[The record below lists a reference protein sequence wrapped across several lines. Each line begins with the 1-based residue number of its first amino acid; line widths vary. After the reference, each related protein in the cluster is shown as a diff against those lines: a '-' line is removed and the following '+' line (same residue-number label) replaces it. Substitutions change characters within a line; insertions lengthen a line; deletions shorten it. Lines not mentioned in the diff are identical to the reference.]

1 MRILHLDIEG
11 FGPFRDR
18 QQLDFARAAESGILL
33 ITGRTGAGKS
43 SLLDA
48 VSFALYGAVPRYD
61 GQVGRVRS
69 DHLAPD
75 AVTRVTLEFEIGAER
90 FRIERQP
97 EWSRPKKRGTGTTL
111 QKQEAALWHWDET
124 AQEWDGLASRPV
136 DVAAELRT
144 VLSLTHEQFLQVVL
158 LAQGGFQRFLQAGDQ
173 ERQDTLRTLFRT
185 QRFAEVEDF
194 LAERRKALEA
204 TGGQREARIL
214 GLLEQSEDALARTP
228 AADTENAGVPPEGGT
243 EADAAPAP
251 SGPVGIPERRDAVAA
266 AVATLAAAAERA
278 EASSATAEHA
288 RTNADRLARETR
300 TLADAQR
307 RRDAAIERRREL
319 AAAAPSIAALRA
331 ELAAAEL
338 AAGVAETQEQLRAA
352 REAAAVATERLTLA
366 GAELARAREAA
377 SGPGAEQSQGP
388 GREQEPGPEVES
400 ELGRVQKPKTAV
412 DPVRPDELRSDALRK
427 ERERT
432 AETLVLLREA
442 ALDEERRR
450 GLEAARAAAAAAV
463 ASAETASA
471 AAQERANVLPGL
483 REAAQT
489 AFQEA
494 SLRAAVLPERQRELE
509 RARTQLAAAREA
521 ADLAPRVDAAVVAS
535 ARLGAAHAAASAEVS
550 ALLARR
556 LSGMAG
562 ELAESLV
569 AGEGCAVCGAT
580 EHPNPATR
588 EDAVAPEDIES
599 AEAAQ
604 ASAQRELETAR
615 ATEQRLAADLV
626 AATTASAARDIATA
640 QAAESAAVAA
650 ERDAVSAASQL
661 PELQRSVDTLVAE
674 AERSAAE
681 ESARRELIASR
692 GSERDTLASQINEL
706 DAELERARA
715 GFDTVTV
722 RARAVTAH
730 QSALDAA
737 LEALRGHESAQ
748 TLVTELSAAVTQTRA
763 EADFSDA
770 AAVAAATRDAATH
783 ADLATRILAHD
794 TAVQRNEGVL
804 AEPELQD
811 LPTEPAP
818 LDQREAALAA
828 ATAAASEAAALAV
841 TLTGIRSERENQ
853 LQRLDTEIAAG
864 AESAAELMRLRL
876 LSDTLQGKDPNTR
889 RMRLEVFV
897 LAARLEAIV
906 ESANARLARMVG
918 GRYRLQHDD
927 GPRSRGR
934 QSGLGLAVLDEYTG
948 RTRSTAS
955 LSGGETF
962 LVSLSL
968 ALGLA
973 DVVTAESG
981 GVRLDTLFIDE
992 GFGTLDPDALDQ
1004 ALATLDALREG
1015 GRTVALISHV
1025 AELRE
1030 RLPAQLEV
1038 VVDPRGVSRLRG
1050 DGVTE
1055 TPPTT
1060 KETPDT

>member
-1 MRILHLDIEG
+1 MRILHLDLEG

-75 AVTRVTLEFEIGAER
+75 AVTRVTLEFEIGTER

-111 QKQEAALWHWDET
+111 QKQEAALWRWDES
-124 AQEWDGLASRPV
+124 AQEWEGLASRPV

-144 VLSLTHEQFLQVVL
+144 VLTLTHEQFLQVVL

-185 QRFAEVEDF
+185 QRFAEVEEF

-204 TGGQREARIL
+204 MDGQREARIL
-214 GLLEQSEDALARTP
+214 GLLEQSEEALARTL
-228 AADTENAGVPPEGGT
+228 AIDAEDADDAQVSDEGGL
-243 EADAAPAP
+243 ASDAAAAP
-251 SGPVGIPERRDAVAA
+251 GAVGILERRDAVAA

-278 EASSATAEHA
+278 AADAAAAEQK
-288 RTNADRLARETR
+288 RTSADRIARETR
-300 TLADAQR
+300 ALADAQR
-307 RRDAAIERRREL
+307 RRAVAHEQQREL
-319 AAAAPSIAALRA
+319 AAAAPSIAALRT

-338 AAGVAETQEQLRAA
+338 AAGVAETQDQLRAA
-352 REAAAVATERLTLA
+352 RESAALEAKRLALA
-366 GAELARAREAA
+366 GAELARARDAA
-377 SGPGAEQSQGP
+377 AGPGTEQAQVQAT
-388 GREQEPGPEVES
+388 EQDPAPALTHTCEP
-400 ELGRVQKPKTAV
+400 AV
-412 DPVRPDELRSDALRK
+412 DAARAAVLSSDALRT
-427 ERERT
+427 EREQT
-432 AETLVLLREA
+432 SETLVLLREA
-442 ALDEERRR
+442 VLDEERRR
-450 GLEAARAAAAAAV
+450 KLEAARAAASAAV
-463 ASAETASA
+463 AAAEAAASA
-471 AAQERANVLPGL
+471 AQDRASVLPGL

-489 AFQEA
+489 AFQDA
-494 SLRAAVLPERQRELE
+494 SLRAAALPERQRELE

-521 ADLAPRVDAAVVAS
+521 ADLRPRVDAAVVAS
-535 ARLGAAHAAASAEVS
+535 ARLAAAHSAAATEVS
-550 ALLARR
+550 TLLARR
-556 LSGMAG
+556 LAGMAG
-562 ELAESLV
+562 ELAETLV
-569 AGEGCAVCGAT
+569 AGEACVVCGAT
-580 EHPNPATR
+580 EHPNPAVR
-588 EDAVAPEDIES
+588 EDAVAQEDIEA

-604 ASAQRELETAR
+604 ANAQREFETAR
-615 ATEQRLAADLV
+615 AAEQRLAAELV
-626 AATTASAARDIATA
+626 AATTTSAAQDIETA
-640 QAAESAAVAA
+640 QVAESAAVAA
-650 ERDAVSAASQL
+650 ERDAAAAASQL
-661 PELQRSVDTLVAE
+661 AELQRAVDTLVEE
-674 AERSAAE
+674 AQRSAAE
-681 ESARRELIASR
+681 EIERRELIASR
-692 GSERDTLASQINEL
+692 GSERDALASQLRDL

-715 GFDTVTV
+715 GFDAVSDRV
-722 RARAVTAH
+722 RAVTAH
-730 QSALDAA
+730 QGAVDAALDALSA
-737 LEALRGHESAQ
+737 HDSAESR
-748 TLVTELSAAVTQTRA
+748 VTELVSAVATARA
-763 EADFSDA
+763 EAGFLDA
-770 AAVAAATRDAATH
+770 AAVDAATRDTSTH
-783 ADLATRILAHD
+783 EDLAARILAHN
-794 TAVQRNEGVL
+794 TAVHRNEGVL
-804 AEPELQD
+804 AAPELQG
-811 LPTEPAP
+811 LPAEPAP
-818 LDQREAALAA
+818 LDEREAALAA
-828 ATAAASEAAALAV
+828 ATTAAREAAALAV
-841 TLTGIRSERENQ
+841 TLAGIRSEREGQ
-853 LQRLDTEIAAG
+853 LQRLDAEIAAG

-876 LSDTLQGKDPNTR
+876 LADTLQGKDPNTR

-1055 TPPTT
+1055 TPPTM